1 MKYFI
6 ILLMVFCFSPK
17 LRAQG
22 GDKPQGGIAIPRE
35 KNPQVSPEP
44 SNQDNS
50 PSIFSIKPPKK
61 ELDPR
66 FQIGVDKTET
76 SPMIIEKQFAD
87 TGENYEDRVKIRQ
100 QGESSEAYK
109 GNQFLGEIRT
119 KSEYINSLVAD
130 FGLQDGDRIRV
141 WINDHIVISDF
152 VLSNNS
158 SAIQIRLQPGF
169 NKIEFEALNQ
179 GTTGPNTADIRI
191 VDDQK
196 NLLNSSQ
203 WNLAT
208 GFKAK
213 VIIVKEEDTPSSTTG
228 SKEQAAN

>member
-1 MKYFI
+1 MRYLFI
-6 ILLMVFCFSPK
+6 LFLFLCISPK
-17 LRAQG
+17 VMAQG

-35 KNPQVSPEP
+35 KDPQVSPEP
-44 SNQDNS
+44 SKEDNT
-50 PSIFSIKPPKK
+50 PSIFTIKPPKK

-66 FQIGVDKTET
+66 FQIGVDKTDT
-76 SPMIIEKQFAD
+76 SPMIIEKQYAD
-87 TGENYEDRVKIRQ
+87 SGENYEDRVKIRQ

-119 KSEYINSLVAD
+119 KSEYINSYVAD

-152 VLSNNS
+152 VLTNNS

-196 NLLNSSQ
+196 DVLHSSQ

-208 GFKAK
+208 GFRAK
-213 VIIVKEEDTPSSTTG
+213 VIVVKEDATEGTTV
-228 SKEQAAN
+228 SKQ

>member
-1 MKYFI
+1 MRYLV
-6 ILLMVFCFSPK
+6 ILFLFLCISPK
-17 LRAQG
+17 VMAQG

-35 KNPQVSPEP
+35 KDPQVSAEP
-44 SNQDNS
+44 SKEDNT
-50 PSIFSIKPPKK
+50 PSMFSIKPPKK

-76 SPMIIEKQFAD
+76 SPMIIEKQYAD
-87 TGENYEDRVKIRQ
+87 SGENYEDRVKIRQ

-119 KSEYINSLVAD
+119 KSEYINSYVAD

-196 NLLNSSQ
+196 NVLHSSQ

-213 VIIVKEEDTPSSTTG
+213 VIVVKESANEGATV
-228 SKEQAAN
+228 SKE